1 MAAVTVN
8 SVKYNVNGSLRDQY
22 YNITGNSG
30 DTLTVG
36 YFSVKE
42 VNHQAGSAM
51 NGITVA
57 AGTIP
62 GTSVITFNTTAAV
75 AFTAANV
82 QVVGN

>member
-22 YNITGNSG
+22 YNISGNSG

-42 VNHQAGSAM
+42 VNHQSGSLI
-51 NGITVA
+51 NSITSA

-62 GTSVITFNTTAAV
+62 GTSILTIATTGAV
-75 AFTAANV
+75 AFTAANI

>member
-8 SVKYNVNGSLRDQY
+8 TVKYNVNGSLRDQY

-36 YFSVKE
+36 YFGVKE
-42 VNHQAGSAM
+42 VNHQSGSAM
-51 NGITVA
+51 SSITTA

-62 GTSVITFNTTAAV
+62 GTTVVTFNTTGSV

>member
-22 YNITGNSG
+22 YNITGASG

-36 YFSVKE
+36 YFGVKI
-42 VNHQAGSAM
+42 VNSEAGAIT
-51 NGITVA
+51 GYTVA
-57 AGTIP
+57 AGTNP
-62 GTSVITFNTTAAV
+62 GTSIITFTSSSPYTAADI
-75 AFTAANV
+75 

>member
-36 YFSVKE
+36 YFGVKE
-42 VNHQAGSAM
+42 VNHQSGSLI
-51 NGITVA
+51 NSITSA

-62 GTSVITFNTTAAV
+62 GTTVITFATTGAV
-75 AFTAANV
+75 SFAAANV
-82 QVVGN
+82 QVIGN

>member
-36 YFSVKE
+36 YYSVKE
-42 VNHQAGSAM
+42 INHQSGSAM
-51 NGITVA
+51 SSITTA
-57 AGTIP
+57 AGTVP
-62 GTSVITFNTTAAV
+62 GTTVITFTTTGAV

>member
-36 YFSVKE
+36 MFSVKI
-42 VNHQAGSAM
+42 VNSEGGAVTAY
-51 NGITVA
+51 TTA
-57 AGTIP
+57 AGTNP
-62 GTSVITFNTTAAV
+62 GTTVITLTGTFSNTDL
-75 AFTAANV
+75 

>member
-36 YFSVKE
+36 LSTIRE
-42 VNHQAGSAM
+42 VNHQSGSSM
-51 NGITVA
+51 SSI
-57 AGTIP
+57 
-62 GTSVITFNTTAAV
+62 TTAAGSNSQTTITFTTTGAV
-75 AFTAANV
+75 AITAANV
-82 QVVGN
+82 QVIGN

>member
-22 YNITGNSG
+22 YNITGASG

-36 YFSVKE
+36 LNSIRE
-42 VNHQAGSAM
+42 VNHQSGSAM
-51 NGITVA
+51 SSITSA
-57 AGTIP
+57 AGTLP
-62 GTSVITFNTTAAV
+62 GTSIITFTTTGAV
-75 AFTAANV
+75 AITAANV